1 MGSRADHLRTTRVE
15 RVCDDSFLL
24 AVRNDDDSAAAFG
37 DAFRRHRGRE
47 ATEDVRVA
55 AIARRRHQ
63 VVADSRTAREDEGS
77 VA

>member
-1 MGSRADHLRTTRVE
+1 MGSRADHLRTTRIE

-24 AVRNDDDSAAAFG
+24 AVRNDDDGAAAFG

-47 ATEDVRVA
+47 AIDDVRVA
-55 AIARRRHQ
+55 AIARRRQ
-63 VVADSRTAREDEGS
+63 VVADSRTTREDEGS